1 MGLLKLS
8 LVSLKKD
15 KQKSIFYFMTFLL
28 TTVFIFSFFNLVF
41 NPQGNIN
48 LGKNDTTFV
57 TPIAVFVIV
66 IAMVCVFLANN
77 FYVSNK
83 SKEISII
90 LMSGA
95 SVYQVGIYL
104 FIQVFIIML
113 FAIPFGWLLG
123 YLLIPIINSIFSS
136 TFVYQGQLFY
146 LSEETNVATATILL
160 FEVFWCSLL
169 NLGYC
174 VRSTINSIIHE
185 ENKLT
190 FAASLGQTMS
200 FSFPRKKHSAS
211 DKLFVMLYFIPAVI
225 FVFLRDSMSFLL
237 FSLIGIIGVYGI
249 IKKVIPNMI
258 KNRQKNDSLEEPV
271 QLMGLGF
278 LYSDMKK
285 IFGLLLVMLLS
296 SILLTCVTVYT
307 LAQPL
312 VSMVA
317 LMSYISVMILM
328 SLTVV
333 FKIGMELNK
342 RKRNYQH
349 MCYLGYSVIQLKQVI
364 YMEMRWFYGI
374 ITVIPLVYQI
384 IILGNLLLSGQIEVS
399 LTMLILFIQIVPV
412 WISYLLSVKLYQ
424 GILPHSLTNER

>member
-41 NPQGNIN
+41 NPQANIN

-190 FAASLGQTMS
+190 FAASLGQTMP
-200 FSFPRKKHSAS
+200 FSFPRKKRSAS

-317 LMSYISVMILM
+317 LMSYVSVMILM

-349 MCYLGYSVIQLKQVI
+349 MCCLGYSVIQLKQVI

>member
-41 NPQGNIN
+41 NPQANIN

-190 FAASLGQTMS
+190 FAASLGQTMP
-200 FSFPRKKHSAS
+200 FSFPRKKRSAS

-424 GILPHSLTNER
+424 GILLHSLTNER

>member
-41 NPQGNIN
+41 NPQANIN

-190 FAASLGQTMS
+190 FAASLGQTMP
-200 FSFPRKKHSAS
+200 FSFPRKKRSAS

>member
-41 NPQGNIN
+41 NPQANIN

-190 FAASLGQTMS
+190 FAASLGQTMP
-200 FSFPRKKHSAS
+200 FSFPRKKRSAS

-317 LMSYISVMILM
+317 LMSYVSVMILM

>member
-190 FAASLGQTMS
+190 FAASLGQTMP